1 MKHKKDLD
9 GILMNKKYIS
19 FIIFFCLSNC
29 SFNTN
34 SSFWTKER
42 NTFEDKS
49 ATKIII
55 EKKKNT
61 LNEFNPNFKI
71 KLPKNIG
78 IIKDKMLNND
88 GFVDFDGSLEKVSK
102 YNFKKINY
110 FENFEPE
117 ILLDDKNLFYF
128 DNKGSIIKFDSNSK
142 LLWKKNHYSKLDKKL
157 NPILFY
163 ASQEK
168 FLFIAD
174 SIANY
179 YVINKITGDLI
190 WKKKHSSSFN
200 SQIKIFNDKVLVI
213 DQENSL
219 RCFSL
224 KNGVLLWT
232 VKTERSLLRS
242 KKKQSII
249 LHENNVFFTNSIGD
263 ITAVNLEDGNIVWQ
277 TPTQSFVNFGSTFS
291 LKLSD
296 LVSDKKSIFISNN
309 KEQFFSV
316 DIKSGV
322 INWKQEISSELRPA
336 IIQNYLITISD
347 RGLLIVLRKETGEI
361 IRVNDLFKNMK
372 EKKKKDYQPVGFVIG
387 KRNIYLT
394 TANGRICIIDFE
406 KGEIEK
412 ILKLDNN
419 KLQRP
424 AYFNKN
430 LYIAKENSIIKLN

>member
-1 MKHKKDLD
+1 
-9 GILMNKKYIS
+9 MNKKYIS
-19 FIIFFCLSNC
+19 FIIFFFISNC

-34 SSFWTKER
+34 SSFWTKEQNISKDR
-42 NTFEDKS
+42 S

-55 EKKKNT
+55 EKKKDA

-71 KLPKNIG
+71 KLPKNI
-78 IIKDKMLNND
+78 IITEDKMLNND

-102 YNFKKINY
+102 YNFRKINY

-142 LLWKKNHYSKLDKKL
+142 LLWKKNHYSKLDQKL

-168 FLFIAD
+168 FLFVAD

-224 KNGVLLWT
+224 NNGKLLWT
-232 VKTERSLLRS
+232 VKTEGSLLRS

-249 LHENNVFFTNSIGD
+249 YYKNNVFFTNSIGD
-263 ITAVNLEDGNIVWQ
+263 ITAVNMENGNIIWQ
-277 TPTQSFVNFGSTFS
+277 TPTQSFINFGSTFS

-322 INWKQEISSELRPA
+322 INWKQEISSELRPV
-336 IIQNYLITISD
+336 IIQDYLITISD
-347 RGLLIVLRKETGEI
+347 RGKLIVLKKETGEI
-361 IRVNDLFKNMK
+361 IRVNNLFKNMK
-372 EKKKKDYQPVGFVIG
+372 DKKKRDYQPVGFVIG
-387 KRNIYLT
+387 KKNIYLT

-406 KGEIEK
+406 RGEIEN